1 MKLHTLNRAL
11 AMPQAH
17 QQAARCARAHLQALG
32 ERVFGDKQAVIAADL
47 ERGGEPF
54 EEASAVVL
62 DQLLVPMNWLRL
74 DELCAEVLG
83 DRLMPQADPK
93 DGEIVGGRSQAL
105 HRRAR
110 ASRPPGTRTNH
121 EARRLTR
128 ADRGPIRAVR
138 AQDFYLS
145 PELLEE
151 LHEVEGEGV
160 AVIED
165 QNHRTQ
171 DALTAL
177 RCKVKHKK
185 RGWRDSCL
193 AEAQSWNKVPG

>member
-93 DGEIVGGRSQAL
+93 DCLLYTSDA
-105 HRRAR
+105 
-110 ASRPPGTRTNH
+110 
-121 EARRLTR
+121 
-128 ADRGPIRAVR
+128 AD
-138 AQDFYLS
+138 
-145 PELLEE
+145 E
-151 LHEVEGEGV
+151 
-160 AVIED
+160 
-165 QNHRTQ
+165 
-171 DALTAL
+171 
-177 RCKVKHKK
+177 
-185 RGWRDSCL
+185 
-193 AEAQSWNKVPG
+193 

>member
-17 QQAARCARAHLQALG
+17 QQAARCARGRLQAFG
-32 ERVFGDKQAVIAADL
+32 ERVFWDKQAVIAADL
-47 ERGGEPF
+47 ERGGEPI

-62 DQLLVPMNWLRL
+62 DQLLVPMNRFGL
-74 DELCAEVLG
+74 DDLSAEVFG
-83 DRLMPQADPK
+83 DRLMAQADTE
-93 DGEIVGGRSQAL
+93 DGEIVGSRSQAL

-110 ASRPPGTRTNH
+110 ASGASRARADQ
-121 EARRLTR
+121 EAGGLTS

-138 AQDFYLS
+138 AHNFHLNS
-145 PELLEE
+145 ELQEE
-151 LHEVEGEGV
+151 LREVEGEGI

-165 QNHRTQ
+165 QNHCPQ
-171 DALTAL
+171 DALRAL

-185 RGWRDSCL
+185 RGWRDSYL